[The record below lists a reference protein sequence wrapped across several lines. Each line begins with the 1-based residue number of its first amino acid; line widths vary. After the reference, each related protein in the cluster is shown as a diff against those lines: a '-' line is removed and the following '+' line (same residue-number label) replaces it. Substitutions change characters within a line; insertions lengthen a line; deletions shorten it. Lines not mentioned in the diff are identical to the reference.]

1 MLTLNRSPQACL
13 SLLMGGLISGLLV
26 LETPAMPRIGEP
38 APEFT
43 VEDTHGEEISLRD
56 LEGQIVVL
64 EWTNHQ
70 CPFVGKHYGS
80 GNMQALQ
87 KEADEQGVMWISIIS
102 SAPGQEGSV
111 TAEQANELTV
121 SREAAPNAVILDPT
135 GEIGKLYGARATPH
149 MFVID
154 EQGTLQY
161 MGAIDSIPT
170 AQISDI
176 ESAENYVRTALD
188 QVMAGEPVST
198 PATRAYGC
206 IIKYAS

>member
-1 MLTLNRSPQACL
+1 MLTFNPARLVLAP
-13 SLLMGGLISGLLV
+13 LLGGLIAGLLALDAV
-26 LETPAMPRIGEP
+26 AMPKIGEP

-43 VEDTHGEEISLRD
+43 AEDTNGDPINLED
-56 LEGQIVVL
+56 LQGQIVVL

-70 CPFVGKHYGS
+70 CPFVGKHYSS

-87 KEADEQGVMWISIIS
+87 QQATEEGITWISIVS
-102 SAPGQEGSV
+102 SAPGQQGYI
-111 TAEQANELTV
+111 TADETNRLTEE
-121 SREAAPNAVILDPT
+121 RDAAPSAVILDPS

-154 EQGTLQY
+154 AEGTLQY
-161 MGAIDSIPT
+161 MGAIDSIPS

-188 QVMAGEPVST
+188 QVQAGEAVST
-198 PATRAYGC
+198 PATQAYGC
-206 IIKYAS
+206 TVKYAS

>member
-1 MLTLNRSPQACL
+1 MLTCNRAQLALAP
-13 SLLMGGLISGLLV
+13 LLGGLIAGLLA
-26 LETPAMPRIGEP
+26 LETPARPRIGEP

-43 VEDTHGEEISLRD
+43 TEDTHGDPIRLAD
-56 LEGQIVVL
+56 LQGQIVVL

-87 KEADEQGVMWISIIS
+87 QQATEEGVTWISIVS
-102 SAPGQEGSV
+102 SGPGQEGHVSPD
-111 TAEQANELTV
+111 QANQLTEE
-121 SREAAPNAVILDPT
+121 REAAPSAVVLDPS

-154 EQGTLQY
+154 AEGILQY
-161 MGAIDSIPT
+161 MGAIDSIPS

-188 QVMAGEPVST
+188 QIQAGEAIST
-198 PATRAYGC
+198 PATQAYGC
-206 IIKYAS
+206 TVRYAS